1 MSEVVATV
9 TTPPSDTKAMRVISV
24 VVSSIDGY
32 ITKHEDGGTTHWASP
47 EDQKH
52 FYALMASC
60 DVSIMG
66 GETYRSS
73 RPYILSSLAASTRRR
88 VVWTRDPA
96 QHAGD
101 AVDGKLEFS
110 SAPLASIVDD
120 LRADGHE
127 RCCVLGGGNV
137 YGALMAENLIDELV
151 LTLEPLVF
159 GTGVRHTG
167 LDHRID
173 TRFTLASVDRL
184 NADTLLLTYQRATPE
199 HGPTAD

>member
-1 MSEVVATV
+1 
-9 TTPPSDTKAMRVISV
+9 MRVISV

-32 ITKHEDGGTTHWASP
+32 ITKHDEGGTTQWASP

-52 FYALMASC
+52 FYSFMASC

-73 RPYILSSLAASTRRR
+73 RSYILSSLEASNRRR
-88 VVWTRDPA
+88 IVWTRDPS
-96 QHAGD
+96 QHDGD
-101 AVDGKLEFS
+101 AVVGKLEFS
-110 SAPLASIVDD
+110 SAPLASIVDS

-151 LTLEPLVF
+151 LTLEPVVF
-159 GTGVRHTG
+159 GAGVRHTG
-167 LDHRID
+167 LDHVCD
-173 TRFTLASVDRL
+173 ARFTLSAVERL
-184 NADTLLLTYQRATPE
+184 NADTLLLTYER
-199 HGPTAD
+199 PTVGLAQNG

>member
-1 MSEVVATV
+1 MSEA
-9 TTPPSDTKAMRVISV
+9 TTPSSEPKTMRVISV

-32 ITKHEDGGTTHWASP
+32 ITKHDEGGTTHWASP

-73 RPYILSSLAASTRRR
+73 RSYILSSTPASNRRR
-88 VVWTRDPA
+88 IVWTRDPS
-96 QHAGD
+96 QHAAD

-110 SAPLASIVDD
+110 SAPLASIVDS

-167 LDHRID
+167 LAHRID
-173 TRFTLASVDRL
+173 TRFTLSSVDRL
-184 NADTLLLTYQRATPE
+184 NADTLLLTYQRASLSAAQ
-199 HGPTAD
+199 TAG